1 MFPTMELRET
11 MRLFPV
17 KPDIKCFVTHAEDK
31 QSKQAKTRGV
41 YHCLQQSNAT
51 LPLVNTANVPKMHI
65 EIRRSFEEPILC
77 LAIK

>member
-1 MFPTMELRET
+1 

-17 KPDIKCFVTHAEDK
+17 KPDIKCFVTHVEDK
-31 QSKQAKTRGV
+31 QSKQAKTRGFITD
-41 YHCLQQSNAT
+41 YKSNAT